1 MSSSE
6 EKAAAPSQSED
17 REAEIHK
24 KEKKAKKAK
33 PKSKKDKKK
42 EKKHKHKASDS
53 EKKKTKR
60 KPKSEESS
68 KSKSKKP
75 ASEESSKPK
84 KKPAAKRK
92 KPEASSAAAKPK
104 RVIKVVPPAEAL
116 LIFPPEGIHSAPDKH
131 GRYVK
136 SVIYQAAGTSD
147 QVFCSKEQLDEINRN
162 KTGMPRTSQVCWI
175 EIGVQGHEPTAVA
188 LAVRRDASGAYYPLT
203 QNAEKR
209 LCKSYYDLDYPK
221 LKPRVLAYR
230 NRLPLALG
238 LEEYTGEFAGIS
250 FVSDRWFLKDEKEM
264 KLEELVPLDKM
275 KFSEKRPYIPAPMKK
290 LVGNLMD
297 AANADDN
304 IEQSYDD
311 GGRAASSSE
320 EDKPVASSNSSSSS
334 SSEEEEASASEEES
348 ADSEPKAKRAKNGK
362 TVPEPPVRPPNFV
375 AKPQLA
381 QEAIELQSLVPLADT
396 STDPV
401 AMRDLIKRANQSFA
415 VQLAGGDAQRTSPAF
430 AISRTE
436 KTAVFIEKKPV
447 PEKRP
452 TVKLDTD
459 EQPQEREPSPVRASS
474 PPPPMPEKSKPE
486 SKKRAAP
493 AGESVEKPAKKQTS
507 PAESSGALRPRYTN
521 FMVAAALRDHVLKNP
536 QNLAKFDKIKELDAL
551 LQQSF
556 SFAELIDMHGT
567 PDANPDLY
575 ALLQL
580 WFEFF
585 CKENDLAVETRGV
598 DEDIRDWLIKMKDVG
613 KFDRKIELVEK
624 SSVSIPAT
632 ANKLCCYKLAERA
645 ARDQLSMTKT
655 VRKLFQPLGQLF
667 KLFPERDNLSEEDYK
682 KTLRTNPNA
691 QALLYSAL
699 ILYEQAKKTGTCI
712 RAAGSEAAA
721 PAAEPEEEEMIF

>member
-6 EKAAAPSQSED
+6 EEKAASQSSE
-17 REAEIHK
+17 REAEIQK
-24 KEKKAKKAK
+24 KESKKKAAKKEASKKAKKAK
-33 PKSKKDKKK
+33 SKK
-42 EKKHKHKASDS
+42 EKKKKHKDS
-53 EKKKTKR
+53 EEKAKKSKD
-60 KPKSEESS
+60 SEEKAKKRAPK
-68 KSKSKKP
+68 KS
-75 ASEESSKPK
+75 ASEEK

-92 KPEASSAAAKPK
+92 KPEADSAAAKPK
-104 RVIKVVPPAEAL
+104 RAIKVVPPAEAL
-116 LIFPPEGIHSAPDKH
+116 LVFPPEGIRETPDKH

-136 SVIYQAAGTSD
+136 SVIYQATSGGD

-162 KTGMPRTSQVCWI
+162 KTGMPRTAQVCWI
-175 EIGVQGHEPTAVA
+175 EIGVEGHGPTAVA

-238 LEEYTGEFAGIS
+238 LEQYTGEFAGIS

-264 KLEELVPLDKM
+264 QLEQLVPVDKM

-320 EDKPVASSNSSSSS
+320 EDKPAASSSSS
-334 SSEEEEASASEEES
+334 SSSDSSSEEEEEGSASEEASA
-348 ADSEPKAKRAKNGK
+348 EPKAKRTKNGK
-362 TVPEPPVRPPNFV
+362 ESAAVAAAPARPSNFV

-381 QEAIELQSLVPLADT
+381 QEAMELQALVPLADT

-401 AMRDLIKRANQSFA
+401 TVRDLIKRANNSFA
-415 VQLAGGDAQRTSPAF
+415 VQLAGGDAQRTGPAF

-436 KTAVFIEKKPV
+436 KTTVFIEKKPV

-452 TVKLDTD
+452 AVQLDTE
-459 EQPQEREPSPVRASS
+459 EQREPSPVRAEPM
-474 PPPPMPEKSKPE
+474 PPPPSKPE
-486 SKKRAAP
+486 TKKRAAP
-493 AGESVEKPAKKQTS
+493 PDEPAEKPAKKQSS

-536 QNLAKFDKIKELDAL
+536 QNLSKFDRIKELDTL
-551 LQQSF
+551 LQQPL
-556 SFAELIDMHGT
+556 SFAELLEAHGT
-567 PDANPDLY
+567 PAANPDLG

-585 CKENDLAVETRGV
+585 CQEHDLAVETRGV
-598 DEDIRDWLIKMKDVG
+598 SEDVRDWLVKLKG
-613 KFDRKIELVEK
+613 LGLFDRKIELVEK
-624 SSVSIPAT
+624 SSVPSPAMAT
-632 ANKLCCYKLAERA
+632 KLCCYKLAERA
-645 ARDQLSMTKT
+645 ARDQLSMTEA
-655 VRKLFQPLGQLF
+655 VRKLFQPRGQLF
-667 KLFPERDNLSEEDYK
+667 KLFPERDSLSEEDYK
-682 KTLRTNPNA
+682 KTLRSNPGA

-699 ILYEQAKKTGTCI
+699 ILYEQAKKNGTCI
-712 RAAGSEAAA
+712 RPAGSEAVAA
-721 PAAEPEEEEMIF
+721 AAEPEEEEMIF